1 MAQDYHWVLEVK
13 KLGIHD
19 RRRCDESID
28 VNATEAE
35 SEASI
40 VVKRQCETKRIRARE
55 EIEAAEWLA
64 RAGGTAPD
72 MQCIP
77 RRLSNVSE

>member
-1 MAQDYHWVLEVK
+1 MLEVK

-19 RRRCDESID
+19 RRKCDESID

-35 SEASI
+35 VEARI
-40 VVKRQCETKRIRARE
+40 AVKRRGETNRVRTRE
-55 EIEAAEWLA
+55 EIEAAKWLA

-72 MQCIP
+72 MQYIP
-77 RRLSNVSE
+77 RRQSDVSE